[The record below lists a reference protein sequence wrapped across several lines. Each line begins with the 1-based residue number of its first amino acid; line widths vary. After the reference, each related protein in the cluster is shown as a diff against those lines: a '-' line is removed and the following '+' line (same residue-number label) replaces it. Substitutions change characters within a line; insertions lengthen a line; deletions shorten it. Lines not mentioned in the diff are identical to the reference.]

1 MKKTIFLVLFLSFVH
16 TIAISQILYS
26 EKFDGLNLGNVGT
39 DITGTNKGQA
49 DFYTKAYG
57 ASGVKNEDFRIELEP
72 NRGKVL
78 VIEGP
83 KTNFREEI
91 AYRTRKVEKNLKG
104 LWKNRNIQ
112 NNILKCEYYF
122 YTEKKLYHK
131 KKEVLIQ
138 ALAVDECKLS
148 DIIFDG
154 YSKKMD
160 FGHNALLNLLSDRWV
175 KLITY
180 LDFTNSDVYFEI
192 PDFNYTVKSKI
203 ELLPGSGDIHEFG
216 FVAFTL
222 QGEDNFFENYKA
234 KFDDIMV
241 SAVNTLPKLNIHDLD
256 SSKFNIFPNPANDII
271 KITNQENIEIT
282 EIIIYDLSGRIMQE
296 NKFNN
301 EKDIQVDVSNLN
313 SGIYLFQIKTN
324 VGTSLIRVVKK

>member
-1 MKKTIFLVLFLSFVH
+1 MKKTIFLVLFLCFVH
-16 TIAISQILYS
+16 NIAISQVLYS
-26 EKFDGLNLGNVGT
+26 ENFDGLNLGNVGT
-39 DITGTNKGQA
+39 DVTGTNKGQA
-49 DFYTKAYG
+49 DFYTNAYSSIG
-57 ASGVKNEDFRIELEP
+57 AKNEDFRIELEP

-83 KTNFREEI
+83 KTNLREESI
-91 AYRTRKVEKNLKG
+91 YRTRKAEKNLKG

-138 ALAVDECKLS
+138 ALAVDECRLS
-148 DIIFDG
+148 DILFDG

-160 FGHNALLNLLSDRWV
+160 FGYNALLSLLSDRWV
-175 KLITY
+175 NLITY
-180 LDFTNSDVYFEI
+180 VDFSNSEVYFEI
-192 PDFNYTVKSKI
+192 PEFNYTVKSKL
-203 ELLPGSGDIHEFG
+203 ELASGSGDIHEFG
-216 FVAFTL
+216 FVSFTL
-222 QGEDNFFENYKA
+222 RGEDNFFENYKA
-234 KFDDIMV
+234 KFDDIRV

-282 EIIIYDLSGRIMQE
+282 EIIVYDLSGRVIKK

-301 EKDIQVDVSNLN
+301 EKDIEVDVSNLN

-324 VGTSLIRVVKK
+324 VGTSLIKVVKN